1 MTTTTTRAI
10 PTPLFNPQHV
20 RDYVIRPVLAA
31 LNLPAPATAERL
43 LMGTAAQE
51 SQFTHLKQI
60 GGGPALGLWQM
71 EPGTLMDLYNR
82 FVIRQDR
89 WEPIRRLLSSPA
101 GSYESH
107 GSWREFLSFSLQS
120 NLPFACAMAR
130 LHYYARPFD
139 MTSLTPTAL
148 ELANTWKQHYNTVR
162 GKGRVEEFVDNYKR
176 YVLPV
181 YAS

>member
-1 MTTTTTRAI
+1 MAT
-10 PTPLFNPQHV
+10 TPLFNPQHV

-31 LNLPAPATAERL
+31 LSLPAPATAERL

-71 EPGTLMDLYNR
+71 EPGTLFDLFDR
-82 FVIRQDR
+82 FVSRQDR
-89 WEPIRRLLSSPA
+89 WEPIR
-101 GSYESH
+101 G
-107 GSWREFLSFSLQS
+107 FLAADVFYPSGNRSVATALGLPPSRDFLAFSLQS

-139 MTSLTPTAL
+139 MASLTPTAL
-148 ELANTWKQHYNTVR
+148 ELANVWKQHYNTVL
-162 GKGRVEEFVDNYKR
+162 GKGKVTEFVDNYKR

-181 YAS
+181 Y

>member
-1 MTTTTTRAI
+1 MTATRTAT
-10 PTPLFNPQHV
+10 TPLFNPQHV

-31 LNLPAPATAERL
+31 LNLPAPTTAERL

-51 SQFTHLKQI
+51 SQFTHLKQL

-71 EPGTLMDLYNR
+71 EPGTLYDLFDRY
-82 FVIRQDR
+82 VTRQDR
-89 WEPIRRLLSSPA
+89 WEPIVRFTLGIRPPIPSSWQEP
-101 GSYESH
+101 EV
-107 GSWREFLSFSLQS
+107 REFLAFSLQT

-139 MTSLTPTAL
+139 MTLVSPTSTD
-148 ELANTWKQHYNTVR
+148 LASVWKQHYNTVL
-162 GKGRVEEFVDNYKR
+162 GKGRVSEFVENYRR

-181 YAS
+181 Y

>member
-1 MTTTTTRAI
+1 MSTTTITR
-10 PTPLFNPQHV
+10 PLFDPQHV

-31 LNLPAPATAERL
+31 LSLPAPATAERL

-51 SQFTHLKQI
+51 SQFTHLKQL

-71 EPGTLMDLYNR
+71 EPATLYDLFDR
-82 FVIRQDR
+82 FVVNTKQVKFQQIGWFLTQR
-89 WEPIRRLLSSPA
+89 EPHSRD
-101 GSYESH
+101 
-107 GSWREFLSFSLQS
+107 FLTFSLQS

-139 MTSLTPTAL
+139 MASLTLTGQGLGKA
-148 ELANTWKQHYNTVR
+148 WKQHYNTML
-162 GKGRVEEFVDNYKR
+162 GKGGVEEFVENYRR

-181 YAS
+181 YQREL